1 MNEVLDIKNLTKMY
15 YNKVALEDVILSFD
29 KGKIYGLMGPNGSGK
44 TTLMKIII
52 GLHKQTSGSVLIN
65 NNPLSYKTKSFV
77 SYMPTEN
84 FMYESFKVKDI
95 VKYYEDMYPDFRSD
109 YAMEILKNIN
119 VDTEFRISKLSSGLI
134 GKLKVALALSRDT
147 LIYLLDE
154 PLNGVDVLA
163 RDTIIDL
170 IVNSYNENK
179 IFIISSH
186 LVSETE
192 KILDSVI
199 FLKDGRVELCGD
211 AEELRQQRGMSIE
224 NLYKEVYNSDKNN

>member
-1 MNEVLDIKNLTKMY
+1 LKEILDIKNLTKKY
-15 YNKVALEDVILSFD
+15 YNKVALDDVTISFE

-44 TTLMKIII
+44 TTLMKVII
-52 GLHKQTSGSVLIN
+52 GLHKQTSGNVLIN
-65 NNPLSYKTKSFV
+65 DNSLSYKTKCFV

-84 FMYESFKVKDI
+84 FLYESFKVKDI
-95 VKYYEDMYPDFRSD
+95 VKYYSDMYPDFRSD
-109 YAMEILKNIN
+109 YAMKILKEIN
-119 VDTEFRISKLSSGLI
+119 VDTEFRVSKLSSGLI

-163 RDTIIDL
+163 RDAIMDL
-170 IVNSYNENK
+170 IVKSYNENK

-192 KILDSVI
+192 KILDSVV
-199 FLKDGRVELCGD
+199 FLKDGKVELCGD
-211 AEELRQQRGMSIE
+211 AEELRQQHGMSIE
-224 NLYKEVYNSDKNN
+224 NLYKEVYK